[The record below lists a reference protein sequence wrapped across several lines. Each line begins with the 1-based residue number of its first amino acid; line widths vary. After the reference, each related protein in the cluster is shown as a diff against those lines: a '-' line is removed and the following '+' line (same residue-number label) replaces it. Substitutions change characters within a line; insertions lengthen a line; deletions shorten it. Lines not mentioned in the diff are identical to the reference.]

1 MAKRFTDTDKWKK
14 PFIRAMKAP
23 YKLLWLYIIDE
34 CNHAGI
40 WEVDFDVAEIKIG
53 EKLNKETAL
62 AQLSGKVF
70 SFDGGEKWFIPDFIE
85 FQYGTLNP
93 ENRVHK
99 SVLDLLTKYS
109 LLDIRTDENKPLAS
123 PLEGVKDKDKD
134 KDKSKDKEKDK
145 ESAKI
150 ILPFDS
156 EDFKTAWNGWKQYK
170 KEQHKFTYKGQHSE
184 QIALKSLGE
193 KSGNNEQTAIKIIQ
207 ESIANGWNGLFELKT
222 NNNGKQTANHK
233 LRNPDGSVNWG
244 EVDKSANEFLAKSGL
259 G

>member
-62 AQLSGKVF
+62 AQLFGKVYE
-70 SFDGGEKWFIPDFIE
+70 FDNGAKWFIPDFIE
-85 FQYGTLNP
+85 FQYGTLNA

-99 SVLDLLTKYS
+99 SVIDLLTKYS
-109 LLDIRTDENKPLAS
+109 LLDIQKQENKPLVS
-123 PLEGVKDKDKD
+123 PLEGAKDKDKD
-134 KDKSKDKEKDK
+134 KDKDKAKEKDK
-145 ESAKI
+145 
-150 ILPFDS
+150 DS
-156 EDFKTAWNGWKQYK
+156 EKIVFPFQTETFANAWNGWKQYK
-170 KEQHKFTYKGQHSE
+170 KEQHNFTYKGEHSE
-184 QIALKSLGE
+184 QIALKSLAE
-193 KSGNNEQTAIKIIQ
+193 KSGHNEQVALKIIQ
-207 ESIANGWNGLFELKT
+207 ESIANGYKGLFELK
-222 NNNGKQTANHK
+222 NNSNGIKNNGI
-233 LRNPDGSVNWG
+233 RNADGSVNW
-244 EVDKSANEFLAKSGL
+244 EQVNKSADEFLSKSGL